1 MMIDEKTKDSTETE
15 KTPESELN
23 EQKEPAP
30 EAENP
35 ECCGGKPNEESDAEA
50 KNEKDVKGDESD
62 KADKSDKTDKKD
74 KKGDVKKLKVELE
87 AANKALAEEK
97 KKTEDLN
104 DKYLRLAAE
113 YDNFRKRSQTERK
126 NIYGDA
132 VNDTLKGIL
141 PIIDNLRYAEKYSGG
156 DSEKVAEGV
165 NLILGKLPETLEKIG
180 VAAYGE
186 VGEKFDPALH
196 NAVMHVEDE
205 SLGEGEIVEVL
216 QQGYKY
222 GDKVLRYAMVKV
234 AN

>member
-1 MMIDEKTKDSTETE
+1 MMMTEEKTKDSPETKETE
-15 KTPESELN
+15 AELN
-23 EQKEPAP
+23 EQKDPAP
-30 EAENP
+30 EPEKAEAEKP
-35 ECCGGKPNEESDAEA
+35 EAKEEVEADSTKAEKNGKP
-50 KNEKDVKGDESD
+50 
-62 KADKSDKTDKKD
+62 DKKD
-74 KKGDVKKLKVELE
+74 KKGDVKKLKAELE

-97 KKTEDLN
+97 KKSEELN

-165 NLILGKLPETLEKIG
+165 NLILGKLPETLEKID
-180 VAAYGE
+180 VKAFGE
-186 VGEKFDPALH
+186 AGEKFDPALH

-222 GDKVLRYAMVKV
+222 GDRVLRYAMVKV